1 MPNNK
6 SVNRQAIVIIHG
18 IGEQRPMKTLR
29 SFVDAILKIE
39 NRSSGVSWSKPDTV
53 SEGFEHHRFTLP
65 GTRTRPI
72 TDVYELYWA
81 HLFEQSNPST
91 FTAWAGRLLLRPMPK
106 LPRRFQ
112 IISLSLWIALVIL
125 GGGGFFWLWNTQLA
139 DHRDALIAAVPIIGG
154 AYTLII
160 WLANS
165 FFLGTISDAAR
176 YLDANPRNV
185 EARNNVRTL
194 GVNFLDKLHKSERN
208 YDRIVVCG
216 HSLGTVIGYDILQR
230 LWYKMHETFEKVDR
244 PDQEILKQ
252 MSKQAEAMNG
262 PAARALQRDLW
273 LEQQDMGSKWLV
285 TDFVTMGSPLAHA
298 DVLMADS
305 DEEFEEGKVN
315 GEFPTCP
322 PVVDPNTKLI
332 GFKRDYEIPGGQRRT
347 CYLLRHNAMFAVTR
361 WTNIHF
367 RTRLGLFGDPIGGSV
382 SRVLGGGV
390 QDYEVKTTGFKR
402 LFAHLRYWHVER
414 IAGDADE
421 DLSIPLHALRDAL
434 DLDRK
439 VITPSDDGHRL

>member
-1 MPNNK
+1 
-6 SVNRQAIVIIHG
+6 
-18 IGEQRPMKTLR
+18 MKTLR
-29 SFVDAILKIE
+29 SFVDAIPKIE
-39 NRSSGVSWSKPDTV
+39 KSPSNGVSWSKPDTV

-72 TDVYELYWA
+72 TDVYEFYWA

-91 FTAWAGRLLLRPMPK
+91 FTAWAVRLLLRPLPK

-112 IISLSLWIALVIL
+112 IISVSLWTALIIL
-125 GGGGFFWLWNTQLA
+125 GGGGFCLYNTHFA
-139 DHRDALIAAVPIIGG
+139 THWTELIAAVHIIGG
-154 AYTLII
+154 IYTFMI
-160 WLANS
+160 WFANS

-185 EARNNVRTL
+185 QARNKVRTL
-194 GVNFLDKLHKSERN
+194 GVDFLDNLHKSERN
-208 YDRIVVCG
+208 YTRIVVCG
-216 HSLGTVIGYDILQR
+216 HSLGSVIGYDILQR
-230 LWYKMHETFEKVDR
+230 LWYQMHEAFAKVDR
-244 PDQEILKQ
+244 PDQKILKK
-252 MSKQAEAMNG
+252 MSKHAKEMNG
-262 PAARALQRDLW
+262 PAVRALQRDLW
-273 LEQQDMGSKWLV
+273 LEQLDMGNKWLV

-305 DEEFEEGKVN
+305 DEEFEAGKSN
-315 GEFPTCP
+315 GELPTCP
-322 PVVDPNTKLI
+322 PVVDPNTKRI
-332 GFKRDYEIPGGQRRT
+332 GFKRDYEISGGQRRT

-367 RTRLGLFGDPIGGSV
+367 RTLLGLFGDPIGGSV

-390 QDYEVKTTGFKR
+390 QDHEVKTAGCKK
-402 LFAHLRYWHVER
+402 LFAHLLYWHGER
-414 IAGDADE
+414 ITNSAKE

-439 VITPSDDGHRL
+439 EITPSDDGAPPIEQTQPTAS